1 MNLIDTHCHIHDTED
16 FDISPAEIIKNAAT
30 AGVNRI
36 ITVGTDVKNSQ
47 KAVEFAQ
54 NHPNVFALVGI
65 YPYTETEQDISQLE
79 KLILLRHS
87 VRSTRHS
94 GLDPE
99 SRQKAAWTPDQVR
112 GDARGSVVRNDIVVG
127 LGDIGLDYH
136 YEPHNR
142 QKQIKLFEQ
151 QLSLAEKYDLPISFH
166 VREAYDDFWPVFDNF
181 SKLRGTLHSFTDN
194 LENMEKGLSCGL
206 YISINGI
213 LTFNKGSELNK
224 VFVQVPL
231 NRVIFETDAP
241 YLTPIPY
248 RGKKNQPAYIAE
260 IAQYLAA
267 KRDINLAEL
276 STITTQNA
284 ETLFGL

>member
-16 FDISPAEIIKNAAT
+16 FDISPAEILKNAAA
-30 AGVNRI
+30 AGVDRI
-36 ITVGTDVKNSQ
+36 ITVGTDVENSQ
-47 KAVEFAQ
+47 KAVEFAK
-54 NHPNVFALVGI
+54 NHPNVFALIGI

-79 KLILLRHS
+79 KLILLC
-87 VRSTRHS
+87 HS

-99 SRQKAAWTPDQVR
+99 SRQKATWIPDQ
-112 GDARGSVVRNDIVVG
+112 VRNDIVVG

-136 YEPHNR
+136 YKPFNR

-151 QLSLAEKYDLPISFH
+151 QLALAEKYDLPVSFH

-181 SKLRGTLHSFTDN
+181 KKLRGTLHSFTDN
-194 LENMEKGLSCGL
+194 VENMEKGLSRGL
-206 YISINGI
+206 YISLNGI

-231 NRVIFETDAP
+231 NRVLFETDAP

-248 RGKKNQPAYIAE
+248 RSKKNQPAYIAE
-260 IAQYLAA
+260 IAQYFAT
-267 KRDINLAEL
+267 KRDVNLAEL
-276 STITTQNA
+276 SALTTKNA
-284 ETLFGL
+284 ESLFSL